1 MIFLPKY
8 IYMLVALE
16 DKGTTLSKLQHK
28 IKLTYAH
35 ASNIKKELIKRELVF
50 EKKNGRETIISLTEK
65 GKNAVK
71 SIKDFMF
78 VVDVSIEWRKEDGSD

>member
-50 EKKNGRETIISLTEK
+50 EKKRGMALSRSRCHPIPFLPSL
-65 GKNAVK
+65 
-71 SIKDFMF
+71 SLL
-78 VVDVSIEWRKEDGSD
+78 